1 MSLATQVTALATRIA
16 TEIKTVR
23 TEIAGRVATSRT
35 ISTTSPLT
43 GGGDL
48 SANRTLAVTTGTSSG
63 TVALGDHTH
72 SGYVPTTQRAAIGGG
87 SSDSGSGT
95 WAPDAAAYSV
105 WRYVLTGNLAVS
117 LPTGGVDAQTL
128 RLWFLAS
135 GGDRVV
141 TFNSSYEVTQAV
153 PGRVFT
159 VPDGTWASVLVEGR
173 TTTWV
178 LVTAYPQ
185 PTGTDV
191 PTSRT
196 ISTTSPLTGGGDLS
210 ANRTLAVTTGTSSGT
225 VATGDHT
232 HSGDYVPTTQ
242 RGPIGGVQTL
252 AYAATMAVD
261 ATLGVHFRCSVTTTG
276 PTISVP
282 TGGTDGQRILFE
294 LTASGGARTVNFNA
308 SYELGQNVTSRA
320 VVIAS
325 GLIGYV
331 QVINRSGTWRLLAV
345 DDGT

>member
-1 MSLATQVTALATRIA
+1 MSLATQISALATRIGV
-16 TEIKTVR
+16 EIKAVR
-23 TEIAGRVATSRT
+23 AEVTSGLSGKVGTSRT

-95 WAPDAAAYSV
+95 WVPDAAAYSV
-105 WRYVLTGNLAVS
+105 WRYVATGNLAVS

-135 GGDRVV
+135 GGDRVI
-141 TFNSSYEVTQAV
+141 TFNGSYEVTQAV

-178 LVTAYPQ
+178 LVAAYPQ
-185 PTGTDV
+185 PVTAATPATQTGVTGGATVNCQTSNGHALTLSGNVTSLTVSGTPYDGQRLV
-191 PTSRT
+191 VEAWTTTSRT
-196 ISTTSPLTGGGDLS
+196 FTHGLARMTNLDTVLTIGANQVGLLGLYYST
-210 ANRTLAVTTGTSSGT
+210 R
-225 VATGDHT
+225 
-232 HSGDYVPTTQ
+232 
-242 RGPIGGVQTL
+242 
-252 AYAATMAVD
+252 AA
-261 ATLGVHFRCSVTTTG
+261 RW
-276 PTISVP
+276 
-282 TGGTDGQRILFE
+282 ILV
-294 LTASGGARTVNFNA
+294 SFNEEA
-308 SYELGQNVTSRA
+308 
-320 VVIAS
+320 
-325 GLIGYV
+325 
-331 QVINRSGTWRLLAV
+331 
-345 DDGT
+345 